1 MRARLSIFFA
11 WMGLLLLFL
20 SVAAFLA
27 NSREWLSLGFLALL
41 AFGLSVW
48 LGRGQFQPKPSDRF
62 SGMRKLSQRLKQSK
76 AAKKEKK

>member
-11 WMGLLLLFL
+11 WMGILLMFL

-27 NSREWLSLGFLALL
+27 NSREWLLLGLLALL
-41 AFGLSVW
+41 AFGLSAW

-62 SGMRKLSQRLKQSK
+62 SGIRKLSQHLKERQ